1 MKMAAFCLL
10 PLVGG
15 VAALIAF
22 HEWFL
27 SAGKE
32 LSQIWVASIAASFC
46 TIVTLGLLYSVGVT
60 LGEWVK
66 LRNSGG
72 GRFPGD
78 GKRIV
83 VAGRIQTVAPL
94 VSPISATSVVAYK
107 YEMRRQAR
115 HGPLRD
121 YEGMAL
127 AASTI
132 HTAAGTLRVLSLP
145 DFDVPKLTGGP
156 DTLRNAEAYV
166 AATEFTRIQSRQEE
180 GRTLDKQWADDD
192 GVYRL
197 DQRGTDNP
205 DLPDCVLNEWIIPQD
220 AAVCVFGR
228 YDQARSGIVP
238 DRKAPNTMRIMLGDA
253 STVAS
258 TLASRIVQYTFSAV
272 ITAGIVVTICALYFA
287 NAR

>member
-32 LSQIWVASIAASFC
+32 HPQIWVATNAASFC
-46 TIVTLGLLYSVGVT
+46 TILTLGLLYSVVVT
-60 LGEWVK
+60 WGERVK
-66 LRNSGG
+66 LRNSGR
-72 GRFPGD
+72 GRFPED

-83 VAGRIQTVAPL
+83 VAGRIRSAAPL

-107 YEMRRQAR
+107 YEMQRQAR

-121 YEGMAL
+121 YVGMAL
-127 AASTI
+127 AASTLD
-132 HTAAGTLRVLSLP
+132 TPAGPLRLLSLP

-156 DTLRNAEAYV
+156 ETLRNAEAYV
-166 AATEFTRIQSRQEE
+166 AATEFTRIQDPQEE
-180 GRTLDKQWADDD
+180 GRTRAKRWADDD

-205 DLPDCVLNEWIIPQD
+205 NLPGCVLNEWIIPQD
-220 AAVCVFGR
+220 ATVCVFGR
-228 YDQARSGIVP
+228 YDHARAGILP

-253 STVAS
+253 GAVAS
-258 TLASRIVQYTFSAV
+258 TLASRIAQYTFSAV